1 MKQLSY
7 GVLLALCCCTT
18 LWAQNGS
25 KQVELKEV
33 TDGKFRQVTAVG
45 EMRSLPDGNYY
56 TAMNPERTMIVKYAY
71 KTGEPVDTLFNTH
84 TARECTFDD
93 FEGYTISSTGHHILV
108 WRETEA
114 IYRRSRKAVV
124 YDYDVRRNYVK
135 PLTDSKSKQMIPTF
149 SPDGRM
155 CAYVRDNNIWIRKFD
170 FDTEVQVTK
179 DGAINKVL
187 NGITD

>member
-18 LWAQNGS
+18 LWAQNDS

-93 FEGYTISSTGHHILV
+93 FEGYTISSTATTSWCGARRRPSTVVH
-108 WRETEA
+108 A
-114 IYRRSRKAVV
+114 RRS
-124 YDYDVRRNYVK
+124 
-135 PLTDSKSKQMIPTF
+135 SMIMT
-149 SPDGRM
+149 SAGTM
-155 CAYVRDNNIWIRKFD
+155 SSH
-170 FDTEVQVTK
+170 
-179 DGAINKVL
+179 
-187 NGITD
+187 